1 MLITFSENED
11 DKKKS
16 AKKLKYKIID
26 KTLYISFYYV
36 KLWKTSAKIRSLKII
51 INIPNLFQK
60 KETKNVSKL
69 TTSQSLRSRTK
80 LTKIIANYNL
90 WFIYF

>member
-26 KTLYISFYYV
+26 KMLYIRF
-36 KLWKTSAKIRSLKII
+36 LPCKIVE
-51 INIPNLFQK
+51 N
-60 KETKNVSKL
+60 
-69 TTSQSLRSRTK
+69 
-80 LTKIIANYNL
+80 
-90 WFIYF
+90 

>member
-26 KTLYISFYYV
+26 NTLYTRF
-36 KLWKTSAKIRSLKII
+36 LLCKIVE
-51 INIPNLFQK
+51 N
-60 KETKNVSKL
+60 
-69 TTSQSLRSRTK
+69 
-80 LTKIIANYNL
+80 
-90 WFIYF
+90 

>member
-26 KTLYISFYYV
+26 KILYIRF
-36 KLWKTSAKIRSLKII
+36 LPCKIVE
-51 INIPNLFQK
+51 N
-60 KETKNVSKL
+60 
-69 TTSQSLRSRTK
+69 
-80 LTKIIANYNL
+80 
-90 WFIYF
+90 

>member
-26 KTLYISFYYV
+26 NALYISF
-36 KLWKTSAKIRSLKII
+36 LLCKIVE
-51 INIPNLFQK
+51 N
-60 KETKNVSKL
+60 
-69 TTSQSLRSRTK
+69 
-80 LTKIIANYNL
+80 
-90 WFIYF
+90 

>member
-26 KTLYISFYYV
+26 KILYIRF
-36 KLWKTSAKIRSLKII
+36 LQCKIVE
-51 INIPNLFQK
+51 N
-60 KETKNVSKL
+60 
-69 TTSQSLRSRTK
+69 
-80 LTKIIANYNL
+80 
-90 WFIYF
+90 

>member
-26 KTLYISFYYV
+26 NTLY
-36 KLWKTSAKIRSLKII
+36 TSSLLCKIVE
-51 INIPNLFQK
+51 N
-60 KETKNVSKL
+60 
-69 TTSQSLRSRTK
+69 
-80 LTKIIANYNL
+80 
-90 WFIYF
+90 

>member
-26 KTLYISFYYV
+26 NTLY
-36 KLWKTSAKIRSLKII
+36 TSILQCKIVE
-51 INIPNLFQK
+51 N
-60 KETKNVSKL
+60 
-69 TTSQSLRSRTK
+69 
-80 LTKIIANYNL
+80 
-90 WFIYF
+90 

>member
-26 KTLYISFYYV
+26 NTLYI
-36 KLWKTSAKIRSLKII
+36 LPCKIVE
-51 INIPNLFQK
+51 N
-60 KETKNVSKL
+60 
-69 TTSQSLRSRTK
+69 
-80 LTKIIANYNL
+80 
-90 WFIYF
+90 

>member
-26 KTLYISFYYV
+26 NTLYISI
-36 KLWKTSAKIRSLKII
+36 LPCKIVE
-51 INIPNLFQK
+51 N
-60 KETKNVSKL
+60 
-69 TTSQSLRSRTK
+69 
-80 LTKIIANYNL
+80 
-90 WFIYF
+90 